1 MAELLLLSWPFGVI
15 GWLTRRPALALA
27 FPFLFW
33 LGFAALEALDALP
46 GSTSLESALISGAF
60 GAVLA
65 GLGIVLRSR
74 LRPHPA

>member
-15 GWLTRRPALALA
+15 GWLT
-27 FPFLFW
+27 W